1 MPFTHV
7 TESNRHQTTSHN
19 QDCPEVKEVYLKP
32 DNSETM
38 LANGSHTGCW
48 VGPEDCGTQ
57 FMSRR
62 YYRCQGQK
70 TGLCISGVIMW
81 QQRSEPSL
89 RSISFYICMCMYI
102 YTQTYIHIIGFLS
115 FTSKLSILYYRCHSR
130 TRFNKYF
137 TVNLRPHV
145 YVTIFFTT
153 NQNVSCLFFTDMVTR
168 EALY

>member
-38 LANGSHTGCW
+38 LANRSHTGCW

-70 TGLCISGVIMW
+70 TGLCLCF
-81 QQRSEPSL
+81 RSYHVAAAL
-89 RSISFYICMCMYI
+89 RTFSWVYFFLYMYVYVYI
-102 YTQTYIHIIGFLS
+102 YTHTYICIIGFLS
-115 FTSKLSILYYRCHSR
+115 FTSKLSILYYRCHQQ
-130 TRFNKYF
+130 N
-137 TVNLRPHV
+137 TV
-145 YVTIFFTT
+145 
-153 NQNVSCLFFTDMVTR
+153 
-168 EALY
+168 